1 MSTHTARARLIE
13 VVPEELGRASASN
26 SPDAEWISSP
36 VVRVRRIKPASPLG
50 EASGANPVGQS
61 RKADRP
67 APGAGLP
74 VDEEDMANENA
85 APNAVVRDIPI
96 DWEALEDAFENNA
109 PEVHSY
115 LHLVT
120 GDVLR
125 VVDGVADP
133 QMHARIAADQNY
145 LRIDPVS
152 SREQYRW
159 MERYIP
165 MVEDQELAGKLTQA
179 IDGKGAFRRFKD
191 VLMAYGPERER
202 WFTFRSERLRIFM
215 EAWLSAHAL
224 NPVARPLWV
233 AEAAPRAEPS
243 EPGGP
248 GGPGGPG
255 AQAAGQVVG
264 AGSPPR
270 EEPREI
276 RRGKSAES
284 LRKNLR
290 EIADALGPRDLDTLT
305 AFAEFLNARRAARSF
320 GGASAVN
327 LAAHAGDFS
336 GDEDTPTSQ
345 EIVGSTARSETG

>member
-1 MSTHTARARLIE
+1 MPTNEI
-13 VVPEELGRASASN
+13 ASAVGT
-26 SPDAEWISSP
+26 AL
-36 VVRVRRIKPASPLG
+36 KPAAGSPPLR
-50 EASGANPVGQS
+50 E
-61 RKADRP
+61 
-67 APGAGLP
+67 
-74 VDEEDMANENA
+74 
-85 APNAVVRDIPI
+85 IPI

-133 QMHARIAADQNY
+133 QMHARIAADPNY

-165 MVEDQELAGKLTQA
+165 MVEDPELQQKLTQA

-202 WFTFRSERLRIFM
+202 WFSFRSERLRIFM

-224 NPVARPLWV
+224 EPVPRPVWV
-233 AEAAPRAEPS
+233 PEAPPRSEAAPSSPGLAE
-243 EPGGP
+243 
-248 GGPGGPG
+248 
-255 AQAAGQVVG
+255 A
-264 AGSPPR
+264 PPR
-270 EEPREI
+270 EEPREV
-276 RRGKSAES
+276 RRGKSVET

-290 EIADALGPRDLDTLT
+290 DISDALGPRDLDTLT
-305 AFAEFLNARRAARSF
+305 AFAEFLKARRAARSF
-320 GGASAVN
+320 AHHAHEPHEPHEIHEIH
-327 LAAHAGDFS
+327 AHAD
-336 GDEDTPTSQ
+336 DEAPASH
-345 EIVGSTARSETG
+345 EGATGAERG